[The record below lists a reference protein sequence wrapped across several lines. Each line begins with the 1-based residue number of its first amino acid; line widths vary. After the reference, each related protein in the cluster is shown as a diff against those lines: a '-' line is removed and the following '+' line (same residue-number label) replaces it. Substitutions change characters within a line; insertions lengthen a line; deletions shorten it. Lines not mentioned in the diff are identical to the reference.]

1 MTNEQRFETL
11 CILEATQ
18 EELVYMIEKR
28 TRDEYAR
35 EKFKKKYKFV
45 PDKPGSNKGTIT
57 INGEKR
63 HVDMG
68 KSSMVNFGGQ
78 DTVRQTAAD
87 INSKNGDILLD
98 KNYFKLKNQK
108 RRDAVIQHE
117 VGHTKLHSVR
127 GDSNVADPRS
137 FSPKNRGVARRNA
150 YNGGKENLESM
161 GKETLKMFGI
171 DPSSKS
177 TRKMLNDN
185 LDAAMGKSD
194 KKYNERSKKNPYRKE
209 REELLKQAGKYRSKS
224 SSHANEQEFEADR
237 FAANRAGAKN
247 LKAGVREYTNKTKKM
262 YKNMKGLS
270 NDQKKQVVKNYNKV
284 NAIDQ
289 KARSKALKDKKLRD
303 AELYK

>member
-18 EELVYMIEKR
+18 EELVY
-28 TRDEYAR
+28 TR

-68 KSSMVNFGGQ
+68 KSSMVDFGGQ

-87 INSKNGDILLD
+87 VNSKNGDILLD

-150 YNGGKENLESM
+150 YNDGKENLESM

-185 LDAAMGKSD
+185 LDDVMGKSD

-209 REELLKQAGKYRSKS
+209 REELLKQAGKYRNKS

-237 FAANRAGAKN
+237 FAANRAGVKN
-247 LKAGVREYTNKTKKM
+247 LKAGVREYANKTKKM

-270 NDQKKQVVKNYNKV
+270 NDQKKQVVKTFNKA

-289 KARSKALKDKKLRD
+289 RARSKALKDKKLRD

>member
-68 KSSMVNFGGQ
+68 ESSMVNFGGQ

-185 LDAAMGKSD
+185 LDAAIGKSD

-270 NDQKKQVVKNYNKV
+270 NDQKKQLIKNYNKV

>member
-1 MTNEQRFETL
+1 
-11 CILEATQ
+11 
-18 EELVYMIEKR
+18 MIEKR

-185 LDAAMGKSD
+185 LDDAMGKSD

-247 LKAGVREYTNKTKKM
+247 LKAGVREYTNKNKKT

-270 NDQKKQVVKNYNKV
+270 NDQKKQLIKNYNKV

>member
-11 CILEATQ
+11 YILEASQ
-18 EELVYMIEKR
+18 EELAYMIEKR

-35 EKFKKKYKFV
+35 EKFKKKYKFI
-45 PDKPGSNKGTIT
+45 PDKPGSDKGTIT

-63 HVDMG
+63 HIDMG
-68 KSSMVNFGGQ
+68 KSKLIDIDGQ
-78 DTVRQTAAD
+78 YQMRQTAA
-87 INSKNGDILLD
+87 NTYSKNGDIILD

-108 RRDAVIQHE
+108 RRDAVLQHE

-150 YNGGKENLESM
+150 YHASKENLESM

-177 TRKMLNDN
+177 TRKMINDN
-185 LDAAMGKSD
+185 LDDLMGKSD

-209 REELLKQAGKYRSKS
+209 REELLKQAGKYRNKS
-224 SSHANEQEFEADR
+224 NSHANEHEFEADR
-237 FAANRAGAKN
+237 FAANRVGVKN
-247 LKAGVREYTNKTKKM
+247 VKAGVREYTNKNKKT

-270 NDQKKQVVKNYNKV
+270 NDQKKQLIKNYNKV